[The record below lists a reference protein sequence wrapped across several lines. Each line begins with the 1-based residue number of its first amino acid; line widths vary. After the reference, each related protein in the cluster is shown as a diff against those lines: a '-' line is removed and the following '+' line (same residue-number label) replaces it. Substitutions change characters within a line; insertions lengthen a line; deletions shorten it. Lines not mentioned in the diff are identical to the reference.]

1 MVTIAPEW
9 GRTGSATDRLWSAPD
24 TRALG
29 TNSVFE
35 GNARLAVEAGYGIG
49 VGHDRGVLT
58 PYAGLTLGDG
68 GTRTM
73 RTGMRWQVAPDAVF
87 GLEGTQ
93 RADSAGEGDNEVRL
107 RAELRF

>member
-1 MVTIAPEW
+1 MTIEGQVRALVAHEESGYEEWGASGAIRVNPSPSGRGLMVTI
-9 GRTGSATDRLWSAPD
+9 APD

-49 VGHDRGVLT
+49 VGHGRGVLT

-73 RTGMRWQVAPDAVF
+73 RTGMR
-87 GLEGTQ
+87 
-93 RADSAGEGDNEVRL
+93 
-107 RAELRF
+107 